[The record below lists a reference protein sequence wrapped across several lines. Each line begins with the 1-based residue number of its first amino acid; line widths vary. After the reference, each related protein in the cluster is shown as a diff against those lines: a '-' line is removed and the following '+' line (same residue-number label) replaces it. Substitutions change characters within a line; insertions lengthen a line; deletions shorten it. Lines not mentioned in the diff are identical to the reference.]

1 MNINSINVDG
11 KELLY
16 SAIKGIGIIL
26 DGARRIAA

>member
-1 MNINSINVDG
+1 MNANSFDVDG

-26 DGARRIAA
+26 DGAR

>member
-1 MNINSINVDG
+1 MNTNSINVDG

-26 DGARRIAA
+26 NGAR